1 MNQFSK
7 EYLFSKG
14 NLHALGLTFKPQSK
28 AFQTY
33 GDFIV
38 VSLLFTDSEKEAI
51 ARNMLSTPPI
61 NTFGTLKAKLTHPQD
76 LTEEQEAKLETEG
89 FDTKDIESLDLAIG

>member
-14 NLHALGLTFKPQSK
+14 NVHALGITFKPGSK

-38 VSLLFTDSEKEAI
+38 VSLLFDDNEKNTI
-51 ARNMLSTPPI
+51 VRNMLSTPPI
-61 NTFGTLKAKLTHPQD
+61 NTYGILKAKLTHPQD
-76 LTEEQEAKLETEG
+76 LTKEQENMLKTVG
-89 FDTKDIESLDLAIG
+89 FNTNDIESLDLAIG

>member
-1 MNQFSK
+1 
-7 EYLFSKG
+7 
-14 NLHALGLTFKPQSK
+14 
-28 AFQTY
+28 
-33 GDFIV
+33 
-38 VSLLFTDSEKEAI
+38 
-51 ARNMLSTPPI
+51 MLSTPPI

>member
-7 EYLFSKG
+7 EHLFSKG
-14 NLHALGLTFKPQSK
+14 NLHVLGITFKPQSK

-38 VSLLFTDSEKEAI
+38 VSLLFTDDEKEI
-51 ARNMLSTPPI
+51 IVRNMISTPPI
-61 NTFGTLKAKLTHPQD
+61 DTFGTLKAKLTHPQG
-76 LTEEQEAKLETEG
+76 LTKAQEDKLETEG
-89 FDTKDIESLDLAIG
+89 FDTSDIESLHLANG